1 MASRDQKHQLLLY
14 SNKLEAR
21 CRTGSLWEP
30 PFLFCS
36 WTSRV
41 WNVPDTLVPRS
52 GKLYQQDLCASSW
65 QKCLTYFMSVSVFS
79 SPAEVGVLTPCSD
92 ANKTIAQREEIAD
105 PLSSCWE
112 SWGQDFALDQ
122 MDSRVEGLLLCWNG
136 DITLRARQWRLG
148 TRLLRQAVPWLP
160 QLERLSFLEPT
171 ESTLR
176 WDATVCQNIELLCTC
191 LRCSGPWLCS
201 ESLRRTY
208 IALLNKS
215 QAPPMLSTASLQCPD
230 LLGGLRVSSSGKK

>member
-1 MASRDQKHQLLLY
+1 MVSRDQKHQLLLY

-21 CRTGSLWEP
+21 RRTSSLREP
-30 PFLFCS
+30 PFLFGS

-52 GKLYQQDLCASSW
+52 GKLYQQALCASYW

-92 ANKTIAQREEIAD
+92 ANKTLAQREEIAH

-112 SWGQDFALDQ
+112 SWSQDFALDQ
-122 MDSRVEGLLLCWNG
+122 MDSRVEALLLCWNG

-148 TRLLRQAVPWLP
+148 TRLLCQAVPWLP

-208 IALLNKS
+208 IALLHKS
-215 QAPPMLSTASLQCPD
+215 QAPPC
-230 LLGGLRVSSSGKK
+230 